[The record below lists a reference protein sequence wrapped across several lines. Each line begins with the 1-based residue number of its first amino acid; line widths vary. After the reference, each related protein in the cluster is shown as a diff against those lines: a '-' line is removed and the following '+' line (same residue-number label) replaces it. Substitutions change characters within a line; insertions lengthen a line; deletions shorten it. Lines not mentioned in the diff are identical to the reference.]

1 MNLNFLRRFAFGAN
15 PKRIEHPLF
24 GTALLMETKSGPY
37 WEIETVVWDRPFT
50 VIIDTQGDEEP
61 TLEQID
67 FYRRFTDDPD
77 AAFAFASKLLI
88 KEYEKWTG
96 RSFPSHWKTAFAFVG
111 LSIPLAGN
119 PRNVWDL
126 SFDCLTDS
134 AGHQFTC
141 CVENGEPSHVTV
153 DG

>member
-1 MNLNFLRRFAFGAN
+1 MNLNFLKRFVFRAD
-15 PKRIEHPLF
+15 PKRIEHPVF
-24 GTALLMETKSGPY
+24 GTALLMETESGPY
-37 WEIETVVWDRPFT
+37 WEIETVVWGKPFT

-61 TLEQID
+61 TLDQID
-67 FYRRFTDDPD
+67 FYRRLIDDPD

-96 RSFPSHWKTAFAFVG
+96 ESFPPDWRTAFAFVC
-111 LSIPLAGN
+111 LSIPLLGD
-119 PRNVWDL
+119 PRNAWDL

-141 CVENGEPSHVTV
+141 FVENGEPSYVTV